1 MTSNTITHNESSICA
16 CASMMAHIA
25 YPLSGFEL
33 GAHCWWPSPIYSR
46 FYDFR
51 LFADVATV
59 RHQNLLAEKPKPP
72 YRKWSEWKW
81 YSINNGSKGKLGRLE
96 WLAIRNN
103 NNNMCCT
110 TMSPYSNLQTN
121 VVCEQFAIHF
131 LFQSSRIT
139 QPSCLF
145 CSNQY
150 SFWLNH
156 IEKSW
161 DRIQMFVYSPSNY
174 IFIDTLVIIYRSIY
188 MLVSM
193 RVYVCIIS
201 SFTQVECN
209 KLAEGI
215 LHRTVSA

>member
-81 YSINNGSKGKLGRLE
+81 YSINNGSKRGLGRLE

-131 LFQSSRIT
+131 LFQSSNNAAE
-139 QPSCLF
+139 LF
-145 CSNQY
+145 ILQQSIFFLAESHWKILESYSN
-150 SFWLNH
+150 
-156 IEKSW
+156 
-161 DRIQMFVYSPSNY
+161 
-174 IFIDTLVIIYRSIY
+174 
-188 MLVSM
+188 
-193 RVYVCIIS
+193 VCI
-201 SFTQVECN
+201 FAFE
-209 KLAEGI
+209 LH
-215 LHRTVSA
+215 LHRYTCYYLSKYLYACFYACVCVYH